1 MKATLGGLGQKALP
15 LRPKVPGAVAAAAFA
30 VLAVACGCR
39 RSPVVVVTNESGV
52 TVSNVV
58 VSGVGFT
65 NAIAVMAAGDR
76 MALRVRP
83 SGDSHVR
90 ATFEAGRLHDSG
102 NLGYLGNSGAYR
114 VGLVIGTN
122 GAVRFEGEAR

>member
-1 MKATLGGLGQKALP
+1 MNTRPLHAVGL
-15 LRPKVPGAVAAAAFA
+15 AAAI
-30 VLAVACGCR
+30 LAVASGCR
-39 RSPVVVVTNESGV
+39 RGPVVVMINQSGV

-65 NAIAVMAAGDR
+65 NAIAVLVPGER

-83 SGDSHVR
+83 SGDTHVR
-90 ATFEAGRLHDSG
+90 ATFEAGRSRDSG
-102 NLGYLGNSGAYR
+102 NLGYVENSGFYR

-122 GAVRFEGEAR
+122 GAVRFEGKAR

>member
-1 MKATLGGLGQKALP
+1 MNTRP
-15 LRPKVPGAVAAAAFA
+15 LRAAALAA
-30 VLAVACGCR
+30 AILAVASGCR
-39 RSPVVVVTNESGV
+39 RGPVVVVTNQSGV

-65 NAIAVMAAGDR
+65 NAIAVLAPGER

-83 SGDSHVR
+83 SGDTHVR
-90 ATFEAGRLHDSG
+90 ATFDAGRSHDSG
-102 NLGYLGNSGAYR
+102 NLGYVENSGAYR

-122 GAVRFEGEAR
+122 GTARFEGEAR